1 MFKVVK
7 AEYETG
13 CYRVFSSLTNN
24 LYDIICYDGIYNP
37 LDETTVASPVSFT
50 VRGCVN
56 KDAAIQKIKRYLKH
70 YEKSIITIKN
80 KRKGVNYH
88 G

>member
-13 CYRVFSSLTNN
+13 CYRVFSSVTNN
-24 LYDIICYDGIYNP
+24 LYDIICYDGIFNP
-37 LDETTVASPVSFT
+37 LDETTVASPVTFT

-56 KDAAIQKIKRYLKH
+56 KEAAIQKIKRYLKN
-70 YEKSIITIKN
+70 YEQSIITIK
-80 KRKGVNYH
+80 KEKEIASATL
-88 G
+88 

>member
-13 CYRVFSSLTNN
+13 CYRLFSSVTNN
-24 LYDIICYDGIYNP
+24 LYDIICYDGIFNP

-56 KDAAIQKIKRYLKH
+56 KEAAIQKIKRYLKN
-70 YEKSIITIKN
+70 YEQSIITIK
-80 KRKGVNYH
+80 RKGDN
-88 G
+88 

>member
-1 MFKVVK
+1 MLKVVK

-24 LYDIICYDGIYNP
+24 MYDVVCYDGIYNP
-37 LDETTVASPVSFT
+37 LNETTVASPVSFT

-56 KDAAIQKIKRYLKH
+56 KAAAIQKIKRYLKL
-70 YEKSIITIKN
+70 YKQSIITI
-80 KRKGVNYH
+80 RKEK
-88 G
+88 

>member
-1 MFKVVK
+1 MLKVIK
-7 AEYETG
+7 AEFDTG
-13 CYRVFSSLTNN
+13 CYRVFSSVTNN

-37 LDETTVASPVSFT
+37 MNEVMVASPVSFT

-56 KDAAIQKIKRYLKH
+56 EAAAIQKIKRYLTR
-70 YEKSIITIKN
+70 YEKSIITV
-80 KRKGVNYH
+80 KG